1 MHVFSIQRWL
11 DLLEKSVLT
20 QMIITVALV
29 ITVCVMWGMEKEV
42 PQPLINFTSIMIGFY
57 VGGKTYQ
64 VRKRSE

>member
-1 MHVFSIQRWL
+1 MQVLSIQRWL

-20 QMIITVALV
+20 QMIITVTLV

>member
-1 MHVFSIQRWL
+1 MQVLSIQRWL